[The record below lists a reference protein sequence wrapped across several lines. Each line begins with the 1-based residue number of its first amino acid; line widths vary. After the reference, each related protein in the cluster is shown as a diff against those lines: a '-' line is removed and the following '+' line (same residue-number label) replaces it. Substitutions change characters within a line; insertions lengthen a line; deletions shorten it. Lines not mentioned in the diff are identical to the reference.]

1 MSRKFN
7 QAAPVA
13 DGRGAPSGNGGGTG
27 APPSNTAPHNC
38 NPGPYLLRWGVDSLY
53 LSYPGQLSEERDA
66 ELRALKS
73 LAQGQ
78 PHQAA
83 KAQLALGDHVFEV
96 LDKGKGLFPFILVD
110 GAFRLQLAG
119 CRSKKLPMAYVQ
131 VSSGYLAAR
140 SVDAIEAELRA
151 LLRLLGDA
159 QPPKVS
165 RVDLFADFA
174 STLDMEAW
182 RRDAW
187 VTRAS
192 AVSQYA
198 ENAAF
203 TGWSIGAG
211 GVLMARLY
219 LKSLECQKSGK
230 SYLFDLWRDAGWDGA
245 TPVWRLEFEFRR
257 EVLDQLNLDSLPGV
271 LGNLDGLW
279 SYASTEWL
287 TLRMPVESD
296 RTRSRWP
303 IHPLWMALASVDWGT
318 QGGPLSRSFTP
329 SRAPSLEWI
338 GRRALSLVASVA
350 SIQGIRSVEGAS
362 DALLDQASH
371 ALGTLYALSGISL
384 DAGFAEMVE
393 ACNRRY
399 NTRLNDQAED
409 EEADDPNLQN
419 PYYRAK
425 QGLDE

>member
-13 DGRGAPSGNGGGTG
+13 DGRGAPGGNGGGTG
-27 APPSNTAPHNC
+27 APPSNTAPDNC
-38 NPGPYLLRWGVDSLY
+38 NPGPYLLRWGIDSLY
-53 LSYPGQLSEERDA
+53 LSYPGQLSDERDA
-66 ELRALKS
+66 ELRSLKA
-73 LAQGQ
+73 LAQGK
-78 PHQAA
+78 PYEAA
-83 KAQLALGDHVFEV
+83 KAQLALGDHIFEV
-96 LDKGKGLFPFILVD
+96 HDKGSGLFPFTLVD
-110 GAFRLQLAG
+110 GAFRIQLAG

-131 VSSGYLAAR
+131 VSSGYLAFR
-140 SVDAIEAELRA
+140 SPEAIEAELRA

-174 STLDMEAW
+174 STLDMEGW

-192 AVSQYA
+192 AVTQYA
-198 ENAAF
+198 EDAAF
-203 TGWSIGAG
+203 TGWAIGQG
-211 GVLMARLY
+211 GALMARLY
-219 LKSLECQKSGK
+219 LKSLECQKTGK
-230 SYLFDLWRDAGWDGA
+230 TYLLDLWKRAGWDEI

-257 EVLDQLNLDSLPGV
+257 EVLAQLDLDSLPGV

-303 IHPLWMALASVDWGT
+303 IHPLWMALASVDWGAE
-318 QGGPLSRSFTP
+318 GGPLSRSFTP
-329 SRAPSLEWI
+329 SRAPSEEWI

-350 SIQGIRSVEGAS
+350 SIKGIRSVEVAS
-362 DALLDQASH
+362 IELLHLASH
-371 ALGTLYALSGISL
+371 ALGNLYALSGISL
-384 DAGFAEMVE
+384 DAGFAEMIE

-409 EEADDPNLQN
+409 EEADDPRLQN